1 MDKGLSYYT
10 EFHFKMEKIHFLK
23 QISKNLRNDTYGD
36 LKQHIW
42 IQLNG
47 NIFTK
52 MTKTISEIKQNQIQ
66 TWKLTEKKFF
76 HFKIHM
82 LGFNQCCKCM
92 SGLRSKI

>member
-52 MTKTISEIKQNQIQ
+52 MTKQFLKSNKTKFKHGNWQKKLFFIS
-66 TWKLTEKKFF
+66 KFTRWDSTNAANACQ
-76 HFKIHM
+76 
-82 LGFNQCCKCM
+82 G
-92 SGLRSKI
+92 